1 MMTIH
6 FQWKNM
12 MILWDYDLPYLHRTR
27 MVRKWQRQNGK
38 LMGVVKLAAP
48 IKMEKWNPIE
58 IVGKYVNNFPDFFS
72 DYSIY
77 L

>member
-12 MILWDYDLPYLHRTR
+12 MILWDCNLPYLHRTST
-27 MVRKWQRQNGK
+27 VRKWQRQNGK

-48 IKMEKWNPIE
+48 IKMEKWNPTE
-58 IVGKYVNNFPDFFS
+58 IVGKCVNIFPVFLA
-72 DYSIY
+72 II
-77 L
+77 